1 VPGATGAPGGDG
13 MTAHIH
19 LTPAEIL
26 TIAKWA
32 VAFAAIVIIDAKLNI
47 WRKQ

>member
-1 VPGATGAPGGDG
+1 

-26 TIAKWA
+26 TIVKWA
-32 VAFAAIVIIDAKLNI
+32 VAFVAIVIIDAKLNI